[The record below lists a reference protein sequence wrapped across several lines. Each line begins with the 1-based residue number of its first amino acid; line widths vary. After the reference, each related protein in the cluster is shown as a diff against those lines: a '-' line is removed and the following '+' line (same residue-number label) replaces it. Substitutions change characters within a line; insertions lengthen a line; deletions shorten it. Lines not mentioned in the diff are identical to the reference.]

1 MTPFE
6 YFALIF
12 TVCAILGL
20 GLIVVYDV
28 IITNIEEK
36 TM

>member
-12 TVCAILGL
+12 TVCAILAF
-20 GLIVVYDV
+20 GLIVLHD
-28 IITNIEEK
+28 IILTNREEK
-36 TM
+36 SL